1 MRADLRLVE
10 QGLAPDLQQAQR
22 VIMAGAVLA
31 EGSPV
36 PHPASQVAREAQ
48 LQLRPQPRY
57 VGRGGEKLAHAL
69 ATFSLPVNDGIFA
82 DIGAFTGGFTDCLLQ
97 HGASRVYAID
107 AGRGQL
113 AERLRSDERV
123 VSLERTNARH
133 IESLPEPVDGVVMDV
148 AFISVTATIPN
159 ALRWLRPDGWLLVLL
174 KPQFELELRLAPGG
188 VVTQPAHHALAL
200 GRFLRW
206 CLQRRLRLGGL
217 VASPLKGD
225 KGNREFFFLLRPSP
239 TSQARGHA

>member
-69 ATFSLPVNDGIFA
+69 QRLGLPIKGSVFA
-82 DIGAFTGGFTDCLLQ
+82 DVGASTGGFTDCLLQ
-97 HGASRVYAID
+97 DGARRVYAID
-107 AGRGQL
+107 AGR
-113 AERLRSDERV
+113 RPP
-123 VSLERTNARH
+123 
-133 IESLPEPVDGVVMDV
+133 PEP
-148 AFISVTATIPN
+148 
-159 ALRWLRPDGWLLVLL
+159 
-174 KPQFELELRLAPGG
+174 
-188 VVTQPAHHALAL
+188 
-200 GRFLRW
+200 
-206 CLQRRLRLGGL
+206 
-217 VASPLKGD
+217 
-225 KGNREFFFLLRPSP
+225 
-239 TSQARGHA
+239 